1 MCKCVVT
8 FDLVTVPELVD
19 DADVEDDHEDERN
32 DEEDDCLDDAVCQ
45 ASVVTPEGDTVG
57 QIPGNIITDK
67 QFCLNELFA
76 FVKIASLHLF
86 SHSQSYSVSVIV
98 IQSSPDTRLVL
109 E

>member
-57 QIPGNIITDK
+57 QIPDNFITDK
-67 QFCLNELFA
+67 QFW
-76 FVKIASLHLF
+76 SMT
-86 SHSQSYSVSVIV
+86 QSTLIVSV
-98 IQSSPDTRLVL
+98 P
-109 E
+109 